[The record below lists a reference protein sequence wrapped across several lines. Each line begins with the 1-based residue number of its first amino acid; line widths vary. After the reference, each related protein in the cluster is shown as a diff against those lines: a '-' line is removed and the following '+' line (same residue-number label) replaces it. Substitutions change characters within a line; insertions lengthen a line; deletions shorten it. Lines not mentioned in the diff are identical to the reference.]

1 METSVKDRLMLFIKS
16 RGISVNKFEKICG
29 FSTGFVANMRK
40 SMQPD
45 KAMSI
50 VQNFPELNT
59 AWLFTGMGEM
69 INLENE
75 NVTEVLQNSS
85 GAQNTFEDKDTIIA
99 LLKKDVKYYADIAD
113 SRLETIKVQ
122 SKLISQ
128 LEEQINA
135 NR

>member
-16 RGISVNKFEKICG
+16 KGISVNRFEKICG

-75 NVTEVLQNSS
+75 NITEVLQDNS

-128 LEEQINA
+128 LEEQINL
-135 NR
+135 NK